1 MIELRHAG
9 IVVADLERAL
19 HFYCD
24 LLGLQIL
31 RSREEKGAYL
41 DNMLGHKD
49 VRVTTVK
56 LAAGPGGAI
65 LELLHFKSPSP
76 GTTAAPGQGLFA
88 LGPSHVAFTVK
99 DLDATFER
107 LTRAGVPFNAPP
119 QLAPDGLAKVTFCQ
133 DPDGTFIELVEMLE
147 VAG

>member
-19 HFYCD
+19 QFYCG
-24 LLGLQIL
+24 LLGLQII
-31 RSREEKGAYL
+31 RSMEEQGAYL

-49 VRVTTVK
+49 VQVTTVK
-56 LAAGPGGAI
+56 LATGKNGAI
-65 LELLHFKSPSP
+65 LELLHFKYP
-76 GTTAAPGQGLFA
+76 GTPAASRRGLFET
-88 LGPSHVAFTVK
+88 GPSHVAFTVQ

-107 LTRAGVPFNAPP
+107 LTQAGVPFNAPP
-119 QLAPDGLAKVTFCQ
+119 QLSPDGLAKVTFCR

-147 VAG
+147 VTG

>member
-9 IVVADLERAL
+9 IVVTDLKRAL

-24 LLGLQIL
+24 LLGLKIL
-31 RSREEKGAYL
+31 RSMEEKGAYL

-49 VRVTTVK
+49 VQVTTVK
-56 LAAGPGGAI
+56 LAAGKGSAV
-65 LELLHFKSPSP
+65 LELLHFRSPKSPTFP
-76 GTTAAPGQGLFA
+76 IRGLFE

-99 DLDATFER
+99 DLDGIFER
-107 LTRAGVPFNAPP
+107 LTRSGVPFNAPP

-133 DPDGTFIELVEMLE
+133 DPDGTPIELVEMLE
-147 VAG
+147 VNG

>member
-9 IVVADLERAL
+9 IVVTDLKRAL

-24 LLGLQIL
+24 LLGLKIL
-31 RSREEKGAYL
+31 KSMEEKGAYL
-41 DNMLGHKD
+41 DNMLGHQD

-56 LAAGPGGAI
+56 LAAGKGSAI
-65 LELLHFKSPSP
+65 LELLQFKSP
-76 GTTAAPGQGLFA
+76 GTPAAPGRGLFA
-88 LGPSHVAFTVK
+88 SGPSHVAFTVK

>member
-9 IVVADLERAL
+9 IVVSELKRSL

-24 LLGLQIL
+24 LLGLTIL
-31 RSREEKGAYL
+31 RSMEEKGAYL

-49 VRVTTVK
+49 VRVTTIK
-56 LAAGPGGAI
+56 LAAGTGSAN
-65 LELLHFKSPSP
+65 LELLHFKSPSTP
-76 GTTAAPGQGLFA
+76 DAHRRGLFE

-99 DLDATFER
+99 DLDATFEK
-107 LTRAGVPFNAPP
+107 LTRAGVPFNVPP
-119 QLAPDGLAKVTFCQ
+119 QLAPDGLAKVTFCL
-133 DPDGTFIELVEMLE
+133 DPDGTYIELVEILE

>member
-19 HFYCD
+19 YFYCD
-24 LLGLQIL
+24 LLGLKIL
-31 RSREEKGAYL
+31 RSMDEKGVYL
-41 DNMLGHKD
+41 DNMLGHQD

-56 LAAGPGGAI
+56 LAAGKGGAV
-65 LELLHFKSPSP
+65 LELLHFKSPATPAGP
-76 GTTAAPGQGLFA
+76 GRGIFDLGLT
-88 LGPSHVAFTVK
+88 HVAFTVE

-107 LTRAGVPFNAPP
+107 LTRAGVLFKAPP

-133 DPDGTFIELVEMLE
+133 DPEGTAIELVEMLE
-147 VAG
+147 AND

>member
-9 IVVADLERAL
+9 IVVSDLKRSL

-24 LLGLQIL
+24 LLGLTIL
-31 RSREEKGAYL
+31 RSVEEKGAYL

-49 VRVTTVK
+49 VRVSIVK
-56 LAAGPGGAI
+56 LAAGKGSAI
-65 LELLHFKSPSP
+65 LELLHFKSPRAP
-76 GTTAAPGQGLFA
+76 AAHRRGLFEM
-88 LGPSHVAFTVK
+88 GPSHVAFTVK
-99 DLDATFER
+99 DLDATFEKM
-107 LTRAGVPFNAPP
+107 TRAGVPFNAPP

-147 VAG
+147 VAGC

>member
-24 LLGLQIL
+24 LLGLTIL
-31 RSREEKGAYL
+31 RSMEEKGAYL

-49 VRVTTVK
+49 VQVTTVK
-56 LAAGPGGAI
+56 LAAGKGRAV
-65 LELLHFKSPSP
+65 LELLYFRSPKSPTFP
-76 GTTAAPGQGLFA
+76 IRGLFE

-99 DLDATFER
+99 NLDATFEK

-119 QLAPDGLAKVTFCQ
+119 QLAPDGLARVTFCL
-133 DPDGTFIELVEMLE
+133 DPDGTFIELVETLE
-147 VAG
+147 AAG

>member
-1 MIELRHAG
+1 MMELRHAG
-9 IVVADLERAL
+9 IVVTDLGRAL

-24 LLGLQIL
+24 LLGLRIL
-31 RSREEKGAYL
+31 RSLEEQGAYL

-65 LELLHFKSPSP
+65 LELLHFKSPEVPS
-76 GTTAAPGQGLFA
+76 APGRGLFA
-88 LGPSHVAFTVK
+88 SGPSHVAFTVK

-107 LTRAGVPFNAPP
+107 LTQAGVPFNAPP
-119 QLAPDGLAKVTFCQ
+119 QMAPDGLAKVTFCW

-147 VAG
+147 VVG